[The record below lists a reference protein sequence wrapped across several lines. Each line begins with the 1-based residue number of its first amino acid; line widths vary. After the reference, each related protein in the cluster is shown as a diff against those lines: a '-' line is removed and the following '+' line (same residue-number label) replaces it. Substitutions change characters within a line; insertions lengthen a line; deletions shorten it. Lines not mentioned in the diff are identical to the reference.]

1 MLVETEVV
9 LGQVLRLDAAGVHV
23 SRWTAYEPYAARG
36 AEFQRLKD
44 SIMFM
49 SGNVQP
55 IGVRRFGRWPDG
67 YRGSYELIFGHLRW
81 QACRELGI
89 PVLAVFDEIGDRE
102 LLVHF
107 TAEQKNKIERF
118 PWRWAVACQRALNAG
133 LFPSARKLG
142 EALDVSLG
150 DLALALKLAELP
162 LPIRRLFHEVD
173 MSWAVSRRLVD
184 RFQQDPEGT
193 LRAAERAE
201 PLAGVSPLHAFRKA
215 FPDGRAGT

>member
-1 MLVETEVV
+1 MAVEEKVV
-9 LGQVLRLDAAGVHV
+9 FGQLLRLDASGVHV
-23 SRWTAYEPYAARG
+23 SRWTAYQSYVAEG

-55 IGVRRFGRWPDG
+55 IGVRRVGRWPEG
-67 YRGSYELIFGHLRW
+67 WQGSHELIFGHLRW

-107 TAEQKNKIERF
+107 TAEHLDKIERF
-118 PWRWAVACQRALNAG
+118 PWRFGTACCRALAEG
-133 LFPSARKLG
+133 LYPSARKLG
-142 EALDVSLG
+142 EALDVSLM
-150 DLALALKLAELP
+150 DLGLAMKLAALP
-162 LPIRRLFHEVD
+162 LPVRQLFHRVD

-184 RFQQDPEGT
+184 RFERDPEGT

-201 PLAGVSPLHAFRKA
+201 RLVAVSPLHAFRKA
-215 FPDGRAGT
+215 FPDGLPG